1 MVYSCVYIKNWS
13 HFSLSKMFGVLQLSS
28 ALPGSYFGLQDLLST
43 CLLLQFLIQTF
54 FQLSMPGG
62 SGATSFMESGF
73 ASELI
78 RTHRVNPV
86 LSKNFF
92 LASFFSCIGLFL
104 VRSAVRHFKPF
115 KLSKPTPKQD
125 VCLVSKALRIKTCK
139 NRGRYPWAQ
148 YTHPKKKRC
157 SWPLTLCHGQKVYQ
171 NELIYDNAWPYSTEH
186 GKHCQR

>member
-1 MVYSCVYIKNWS
+1 MVYSCVYRLYIYLHIYTLVS
-13 HFSLSKMFGVLQLSS
+13 FSLSKMFGVLQLSS

-43 CLLLQFLIQTF
+43 CFLLQFLIQTF
-54 FQLSMPGG
+54 FQLSMPGS
-62 SGATSFMESGF
+62 SGATSFVESGF

-78 RTHRVNPV
+78 RVNPV

-104 VRSAVRHFKPF
+104 VRSAVGHFKPF

-148 YTHPKKKRC
+148 YTHPKKKGLVVASHSVSRTKGI
-157 SWPLTLCHGQKVYQ
+157 SKWAHV
-171 NELIYDNAWPYSTEH
+171 W
-186 GKHCQR
+186 

>member
-1 MVYSCVYIKNWS
+1 MCIYIYTCITTNIRIHIYIYVYITLVS
-13 HFSLSKMFGVLQLSS
+13 FSLSKMFGVLQLSS

-43 CLLLQFLIQTF
+43 CFLLQFLIQTF
-54 FQLSMPGG
+54 FQLSMPGS
-62 SGATSFMESGF
+62 SGATSFVESGF

-78 RTHRVNPV
+78 RVNPV

-104 VRSAVRHFKPF
+104 VRSAVGHFKPF

-148 YTHPKKKRC
+148 YTHPKKKGC

-171 NELIYDNAWPYSTEH
+171 NEPMYDNA
-186 GKHCQR
+186 